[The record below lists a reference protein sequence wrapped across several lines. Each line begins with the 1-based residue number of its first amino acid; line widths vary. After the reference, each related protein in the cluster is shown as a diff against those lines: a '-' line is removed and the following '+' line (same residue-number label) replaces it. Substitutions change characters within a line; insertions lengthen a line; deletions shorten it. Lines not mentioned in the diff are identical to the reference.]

1 MNALGETAKEPAN
14 EFVRKTEFENSYIV
28 MRKDTLKYCLN
39 IMQIL
44 SETEVAV
51 LLRGLNVKKSNERV
65 PQPPIQ
71 QSRDFSGRA
80 VRLNRT
86 MSLSFIMFGVLALI
100 SSAVYA
106 SLVLAFVGLGLTF
119 WGALLLYVSPEE
131 YVKAALLEATTI
143 ASLTSFDELLRGNYE
158 GRAVYLPPKYLADF
172 ESSRVYLTAEK
183 TIEPPIL
190 DKIQRREN
198 EIAFSNPESI
208 LVTPPGIDLARLFE
222 KRLKT
227 SFTKIDLHFLESHLP
242 QLFTKDLEIAEKME
256 MTVERGKVTV
266 KMVNS
271 VYKDIGRELDRVR
284 NVVSSI
290 GCPIGSSIAC
300 ALAKA
305 TGQPIVIGKY
315 QLSDNGKTTEIEYLM
330 LGEGAEG
337 QIEK

>member
-1 MNALGETAKEPAN
+1 M
-14 EFVRKTEFENSYIV
+14 
-28 MRKDTLKYCLN
+28 LKYCLG

-44 SETEVAV
+44 VQTEVAV
-51 LLRGLNVKKSNERV
+51 LLRGLNVKESNERV

-80 VRLNRT
+80 ARLTRT
-86 MSLSFIMFGVLALI
+86 ISLSFIIFGVLALI
-100 SSAVYA
+100 SSVVYA

-143 ASLTSFDELLRGNYE
+143 ASLTSLDELLKGNYE

-172 ESSRVYLTAEK
+172 ESSRVYLTKEK
-183 TIEPPIL
+183 TIETPIL
-190 DKIQRREN
+190 DNIQRREN
-198 EIAFSNPESI
+198 EIAFSNPESV
-208 LVTPPGIDLARLFE
+208 LLTPPGLELAKLFE
-222 KRLKT
+222 RKFKT
-227 SFTKIDLHFLESHLP
+227 SFTKIDLHFLEGHLP

-266 KMVNS
+266 KIVNS
-271 VYKDIGRELDRVR
+271 VYKDIGRELDRVH

-290 GCPIGSSIAC
+290 GCPVGSSIAC

-315 QLSDNGKTTEIEYLM
+315 QLADNGKITEIEYLM
-330 LGEGAEG
+330 LSEGVEE
-337 QIEK
+337 QSKK